1 MFIFNRLLIMKNWQ
15 VLVLCFS
22 IIISV
27 IAATFYLKYESKTL
41 LTTNYGTVHLG
52 QVFSEKVMVDVTLI
66 DKDGDF
72 GGDDKLIVGGSFY
85 DKTEPVNKALIKL
98 SNLHNINV
106 EEKDKL
112 EYYELSPKND
122 DAFKLKIRTY
132 ITYSS
137 SNFAQTPYILTVSE
151 QAYRL
156 PASKTLKETI
166 DAAIET
172 NFENQKEEVGSH
184 LFITD
189 KVAFGL
195 EESVST
201 K

>member
-1 MFIFNRLLIMKNWQ
+1 MKNWQ

-22 IIISV
+22 II
-27 IAATFYLKYESKTL
+27 AAAFYLKYEPKTL
-41 LTTNYGTVHLG
+41 LTTNYGTVYLG

-66 DKDGDF
+66 DKDGES
-72 GGDDKLIVGGSFY
+72 GGDEKLIVGGNFY

-98 SNLHNINV
+98 SDLYNINV

-112 EYYELSPKND
+112 KYYEMSPKSD
-122 DAFKLKIRTY
+122 DAIKLEIRTY

-137 SNFAQTPYILTVSE
+137 SNFANTPYTLSVSE

-156 PASKTLKETI
+156 PATETLKKTI
-166 DAAIET
+166 DSAIET
-172 NFENQKEEVGSH
+172 NFKKQKEEVANH

-189 KVAFGL
+189 KAAFGL
-195 EESVST
+195 EESVN
-201 K
+201 